1 MAPSWTATS
10 AIGTCTNGLPDSMD
24 RARASVRAT
33 SQTALGVSLPHVALL
48 AGLYSAQQSRSPD
61 PTLDGM
67 HRAHHVY
74 YLVCKAGGGIAAQ
87 TFHARLASA
96 LGKGTSLDD
105 CLKTGSNPGPQALR
119 RVGTAGQRNRARI
132 LLVAAECLGLDAH
145 VDTVSDSAS
154 SLSKAHRMAVVHL
167 NAHTNALRELEVAA
181 VRPSWYYS
189 AGCIDSAISQG
200 LIAPSNPQE
209 GFVVCT
215 DANGGLKVSLRNPA
229 YNFLPFSSVRIA
241 SNRDAVMRAA
251 EAHKAALAT
260 GSTAHPDGS
269 WLRERFAWKSTQR
282 SKTDLEPP
290 CLWGAYASEAFVTV
304 RNAARKH
311 ARRPPDAP
319 FWRFLATRLAGVRPR
334 GRNCGL
340 PNHAPATRDRRHCR
354 NGACQAPRRREVYQG
369 RRLARVASAPFMGT
383 PRRR

>member
-1 MAPSWTATS
+1 
-10 AIGTCTNGLPDSMD
+10 
-24 RARASVRAT
+24 
-33 SQTALGVSLPHVALL
+33 
-48 AGLYSAQQSRSPD
+48 
-61 PTLDGM
+61 M

-105 CLKTGSNPGPQALR
+105 CLKTGSHPGPQALR
-119 RVGTAGQRNRARI
+119 RVSTAGQRNRARI
-132 LLVAAECLGLDAH
+132 LLMAAECLGLSAH

-154 SLSKAHRMAVVHL
+154 SLSKAQRMAVVHL
-167 NAHTNALRELEVAA
+167 NAHTNALRELEIAA
-181 VRPSWYYS
+181 VRTSWYYS

-215 DANGGLKVSLRNPA
+215 DANGGLKVNLRNPA
-229 YNFLPFSSVRIA
+229 YNFLPFSTVRIE

-269 WLRERFAWKSTQR
+269 WLRERFAWKGTQSST
-282 SKTDLEPP
+282 TDLEPP

-304 RNAARKH
+304 KNCCVSAQKH
-311 ARRPPDAP
+311 ARGPSDLPSPLPP
-319 FWRFLATRLAGVRPR
+319 FLPGRSLRR
-334 GRNCGL
+334 GS
-340 PNHAPATRDRRHCR
+340 
-354 NGACQAPRRREVYQG
+354 QAWGREVG
-369 RRLARVASAPFMGT
+369 IAACRTMRLQPEIVAIAATEPAKLRVAAKYIRGAA
-383 PRRR
+383 